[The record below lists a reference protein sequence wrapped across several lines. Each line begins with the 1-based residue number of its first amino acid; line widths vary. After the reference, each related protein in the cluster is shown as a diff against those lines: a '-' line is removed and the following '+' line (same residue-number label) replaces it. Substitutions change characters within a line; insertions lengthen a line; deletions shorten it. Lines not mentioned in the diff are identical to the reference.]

1 MAYLLSIDTLASSFC
16 NHNSAVKNSAYLST
30 YIAKELS
37 YQSAF
42 GPFCCNPFNTDCVIS
57 PLLCVPKPDSVEL
70 CVVHDLSFRE
80 GSSVNDGI
88 SSDQYLGQFFKLRL
102 PGIDLL
108 VEFVNAKCRGCY
120 VFKKDLQRAYHQIPI
135 DPQDYLLLGLY
146 IDGPLFFFHT
156 ALPFGPRSATMIC
169 QPTTKSLL

>member
-1 MAYLLSIDTLASSFC
+1 M
-16 NHNSAVKNSAYLST
+16 
-30 YIAKELS
+30 
-37 YQSAF
+37 
-42 GPFCCNPFNTDCVIS
+42 
-57 PLLCVPKPDSVEL
+57 
-70 CVVHDLSFRE
+70 
-80 GSSVNDGI
+80 NDGI

-135 DPQDYLLLGLY
+135 DPQDYPLLGLY

-156 ALPFGPRSATMIC
+156 ALPFGPRSATMIY